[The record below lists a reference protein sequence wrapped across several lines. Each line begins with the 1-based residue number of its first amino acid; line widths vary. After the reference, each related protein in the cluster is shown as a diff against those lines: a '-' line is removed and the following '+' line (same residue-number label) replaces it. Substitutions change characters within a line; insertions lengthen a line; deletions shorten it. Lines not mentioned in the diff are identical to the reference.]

1 MPLNRGTIIVVGA
14 GIFGVT
20 AALELVRRGW
30 RVTPV
35 DPRNRSP
42 AWRAQHYADGFYHA
56 RGGYAESG
64 RVVEKL
70 AEACRHQ
77 GVDWRLGVRFGG
89 LLEEGS
95 RVGGIRST
103 SGERLPADRV
113 LVAAGAWTP
122 NILPHLAGSF
132 RITGHPIFHF
142 RPPNTRLTESGPSR
156 CSRRTSPAP
165 GWTAFPLIRAGA
177 GRS

>member
-132 RITGHPIFHF
+132 RVTGTRSSISG
-142 RPPNTRLTESGPSR
+142 RPTRVFTESGSSR
-156 CSRRTSPAP
+156 CSRRTSSAP
-165 GWTAFPLIRAGA
+165 GGQAFPLIRTGS
-177 GRS
+177 G